1 MSLDQFTRR
10 RLLKL
15 GVGALATEIASS
27 FWSGCGGGSI
37 PQPDPGP
44 SVCGKLSDIEH
55 VVILIQ
61 ENRSFDHYFGSL
73 GGVREDFPTRVP
85 LFGNQ
90 IRRIPRTHPRV
101 SCCHFI

>member
-1 MSLDQFTRR
+1 MRLDKFTRR

-15 GVGALATEIASS
+15 GAGALATEIASS

-37 PQPDPGP
+37 SQPDSGP

-61 ENRSFDHYFGSL
+61 ENRSFDHYFGSF
-73 GGVREDFPTRVP
+73 GGCEDFP
-85 LFGNQ
+85 
-90 IRRIPRTHPRV
+90 I
-101 SCCHFI
+101 